1 MKCNIHAYI
10 IYYVEPFAICQE
22 NLLLLLLPDVRVH
35 QEAESAPI
43 PAEQLVAIVL
53 GVAGGAATV

>member
-22 NLLLLLLPDVRVH
+22 NLLLLLPDVGVH
-35 QEAESAPI
+35 QEAESALI

-53 GVAGGAATV
+53 GAAGGAATV

>member
-22 NLLLLLLPDVRVH
+22 NLLLLLSDVGVH
-35 QEAESAPI
+35 QEEESAPI
-43 PAEQLVAIVL
+43 PAEQLVAKVR
-53 GVAGGAATV
+53 GVAGGAVTV